1 MNFCTSRPQ
10 YIVLFKGDDSDF
22 RGNQEIIIELK
33 TQMPLTG
40 CKAYFR
46 FLNYIQEFS
55 KIPED
60 GKLTLVFPRSETEK
74 FPLCVADGKLWIE
87 DENGKERTVDNRIHI
102 CVTNSVPEAYCS
114 CDPQAITVVI
124 SGEKYVKTVNGEVPD
139 ENGNV
144 NVPIGEILAKEDV
157 FDMYSNDWEFR
168 ESIAKLWKAIGGSV
182 INE

>member
-60 GKLTLVFPRSETEK
+60 GILTLVFPRSETEK

-124 SGEKYVKTVNGEVPD
+124 SGEKYVKTVNGEVTD

>member
-1 MNFCTSRPQ
+1 MNFCTSRPK

-33 TQMPLTG
+33 AQIPLTG
-40 CKAYFR
+40 CKAYFK

-55 KIPED
+55 EIPED

-87 DENGKERTVDNRIHI
+87 DENGKERTLDNRIHI

-124 SGEKYVKTVNGEVPD
+124 SGEKYVKSVNGEVPD

-144 NVPIGEILAKEDV
+144 NVPIGNILAKEDV

>member
-1 MNFCTSRPQ
+1 MNSCTSRPQ

-33 TQMPLTG
+33 TQIPLTG
-40 CKAYFR
+40 CKAYFK
-46 FLNYIQEFS
+46 FLNYIQEFPE
-55 KIPED
+55 IPED
-60 GKLTLVFPRSETEK
+60 GKLTLIFPRSETEK
-74 FPLCVADGKLWIE
+74 FPLCVADGKLWVE
-87 DENGKERTVDNRIHI
+87 DDNGKERTVDNRIHI

-144 NVPIGEILAKEDV
+144 NVSIGNILAKEDV

-168 ESIAKLWKAIGGSV
+168 ESIAKLWKTIGGSV

>member
-1 MNFCTSRPQ
+1 MNFCTNRPQ

-22 RGNQEIIIELK
+22 IGNQEIIVELK
-33 TQMPLTG
+33 TQIPLAG
-40 CKAYFR
+40 CKAYFK
-46 FLNYIQEFS
+46 FLNYIQVFS
-55 KIPED
+55 EIPED

-74 FPLCVADGKLWIE
+74 FPLCVADGKLWLE
-87 DENGKERTVDNRIHI
+87 DGNGKERTIDNRIHI

-114 CDPQAITVVI
+114 CDPQAITVVV
-124 SGEKYVKTVNGEVPD
+124 SGGEYVKTVNGERPD

-144 NVPIGEILAKEDV
+144 NVSVSGILADVDV

-168 ESIAKLWKAIGGSV
+168 EAFAKLWKAVGGSV